1 MFCRAFPYSLS
12 RQISLVAPHLAVRRS
27 LLPAQQL
34 AILRM
39 ASTLPKLAIFEAIA
53 KHDPKTPAII
63 HSSSQRTFTYG
74 SLLHDVAAAKDHLS
88 EVTNGKS
95 LRGERIAFLAEN
107 GYDYVGAILQQ
118 TEQERK
124 TKHLP

>member
-1 MFCRAFPYSLS
+1 
-12 RQISLVAPHLAVRRS
+12 
-27 LLPAQQL
+27 
-34 AILRM
+34 M
-39 ASTLPKLAIFEAIA
+39 ASTLPKLPIFEAIA

-88 EVTNGKS
+88 EATNGKP

-107 GYDYVGAILQQ
+107 GYDYVGAILQR
-118 TEQERK
+118 TEHS
-124 TKHLP
+124 TALNIFYSDVSFHSCT